1 MRVDILEYVRCPVCG
16 TTSFEIDILERDAYE
31 IREGGLVCHNCGRRY
46 EIHKGIVD
54 LLPDPSPEVV
64 SEQKGWVEMLGE
76 TTEDLVDTML
86 RLPYLQDDLWVT
98 VSENFDQAISGV
110 DLTGKRVLDI
120 GAGRC
125 WSTRRLLLGGASYA
139 MGVDILKERFIG
151 LETADI
157 FIQHNTACFD
167 RVVGDMNALP
177 LRKGVFDVVFLTA
190 TLHHSSDLLKT
201 LQQAAYVLA
210 PNGTVIITNEPV
222 RSVFQSEDL
231 VGCVEIEHG
240 INEHVYSILEY
251 LRALKRAGLCSQ
263 MFFPRSIALKLDQSD
278 MRAMQEMG
286 RLGYH
291 IISWLWR
298 RKLAY
303 QAVNGWLLPAA
314 YIVASMPLVL
324 HARKC

>member
-1 MRVDILEYVRCPVCG
+1 MRVDILEYVRCPVCSG
-16 TTSFEIDILERDAYE
+16 TSFEIDILEQDVYE
-31 IREGGLVCHNCGRRY
+31 IREGGLLCRDCGRRY

-54 LLPDPSPEVV
+54 LLANPSPEVV

-110 DLTGKRVLDI
+110 DLTGKCVLDI

-139 MGVDILKERFIG
+139 MGLDILKERFIG

-157 FIQHNTACFD
+157 FIQHDAACFD
-167 RVVGDMNALP
+167 RVVGDMNDLP
-177 LRKGVFDVVFLTA
+177 LRKGAFDIVFLTA

-201 LQQAAYVLA
+201 LRQVAYVLA
-210 PNGTVIITNEPV
+210 PNGVVIVVNEPV
-222 RSVFQSEDL
+222 RSMLRTRDL
-231 VGCVEIEHG
+231 AGCVELEHG
-240 INEHVYSILEY
+240 INEHVYSIFEY
-251 LRALKRAGLCSQ
+251 LRALKQVGLCSVI
-263 MFFPRSIALKLDQSD
+263 FFPRSIALKLDKSD
-278 MRAMQEMG
+278 RRAKQEMG
-286 RLGYH
+286 HLGYH
-291 IISWLWR
+291 IISRLWR
-298 RKLAY
+298 RKLTY
-303 QAVNGWLLPAA
+303 QALNGWLLPAT
-314 YIVASMPLVL
+314 YVVASMPLVL